1 MFLNFYTNA
10 PTGFTPEYATLKFL
24 SFELCS
30 KKLVTSQVQRLNS
43 CSHFDCKVF
52 MCDRKVLLHCLP
64 LRTTSAVVNLIKCSI
79 LVSKSRLKPDE
90 TIGFST
96 TLES

>member
-43 CSHFDCKVF
+43 CTHYDCKVF

-64 LRTTSAVVNLIKCSI
+64 LRTTSAVVNLISA
-79 LVSKSRLKPDE
+79 L
-90 TIGFST
+90 F
-96 TLES
+96 

>member
-30 KKLVTSQVQRLNS
+30 KKLVTSQVQRL
-43 CSHFDCKVF
+43 
-52 MCDRKVLLHCLP
+52 
-64 LRTTSAVVNLIKCSI
+64 I
-79 LVSKSRLKPDE
+79 LVVTMTVK
-90 TIGFST
+90 FSCVIVKCCYT
-96 TLES
+96 VYL